1 MPKKNEAPAPLDL
14 VPNNSSGMAV
24 SAADDFAADAGAG
37 LENVTARDVTIPR
50 LTILQALSPQLDRN
64 SALYIPDARAGDICD
79 VSTGETFPEP
89 LVVVP
94 AYFQR
99 VWLEWA
105 PKNSGKGLI
114 AIHQSDAILAGT
126 SDQGK
131 RRNVLPNGNSIQ
143 ETAQFYV
150 LNLSAGMRRS
160 FIGLAS
166 TQLKKAR
173 KWLTLATSERLTDK
187 HGETFVPPLYF
198 RTYNLSV
205 ISESN
210 AEGSWSGWRIERGVA
225 ITDLANYKHLLA
237 EARAFRSSII
247 AGEAKADMAAE
258 ASHHESAIVSDDE
271 VM

>member
-1 MPKKNEAPAPLDL
+1 
-14 VPNNSSGMAV
+14 
-24 SAADDFAADAGAG
+24 
-37 LENVTARDVTIPR
+37 
-50 LTILQALSPQLDRN
+50 
-64 SALYIPDARAGDICD
+64 
-79 VSTGETFPEP
+79 
-89 LVVVP
+89 
-94 AYFQR
+94 
-99 VWLEWA
+99 
-105 PKNSGKGLI
+105 LI
-114 AIHQSDAILAGT
+114 AIHHSDAILASA

-173 KWLTLATSERLTDK
+173 KWLTLATTERLTDK
-187 HGETFVPPLYF
+187 NGETFVPPLYY

-225 ITDLANYKHLLA
+225 IPELSNYKLLLS
-237 EARAFRSSII
+237 EARAFRASII
-247 AGEAKADMAAE
+247 SGEVKADLTAE
-258 ASHHESAIVSDDE
+258 ASHQESVSAGDDE